1 MTSKEN
7 IDLSYR
13 LAQFSDIKAIQQ
25 LMQVSINNLLKPF
38 LSEDQIE
45 ASFEGMG
52 LDKQLIL
59 DKTYFAILSAK
70 HLVGCGGWSRRRT
83 LFGGNHT
90 LNRDDN
96 LLDPKG
102 DAARIRAMYTHPKW
116 IRRGIGKLIIEISEA
131 AAKSEGF
138 SKCELM
144 ATLAGEPL
152 YLSCGYKVVEE
163 VDFLSSKRVKVPL
176 KKMVKDLIN

>member
-1 MTSKEN
+1 
-7 IDLSYR
+7 
-13 LAQFSDIKAIQQ
+13 
-25 LMQVSINNLLKPF
+25 
-38 LSEDQIE
+38 
-45 ASFEGMG
+45 
-52 LDKQLIL
+52 
-59 DKTYFAILSAK
+59 
-70 HLVGCGGWSRRRT
+70 
-83 LFGGNHT
+83 
-90 LNRDDN
+90 
-96 LLDPKG
+96 
-102 DAARIRAMYTHPKW
+102 MYTHPKW

>member
-52 LDKQLIL
+52 LDEQLIL
-59 DKTYFAILSAK
+59 DKTYFAILSET

-102 DAARIRAMYTHPKW
+102 EAARLRAMYTHPKW

>member
-7 IDLSYR
+7 INLSHR
-13 LAQFSDIKAIQQ
+13 LAEFSDIKAIKH
-25 LMQVSINNLLKPF
+25 LMEVSINNLLKPF

-52 LDKQLIL
+52 LDEQLIL
-59 DKTYFAILSAK
+59 DKTYFAILSET
-70 HLVGCGGWSRRRT
+70 HLVGCGGWSKRKT

-90 LNRDDN
+90 KNRDDTC
-96 LLDPKG
+96 LDPEY

-116 IRRGIGKLIIEISEA
+116 IRRGVGKMIIELSESGA
-131 AAKSEGF
+131 SFEGF
-138 SKCELM
+138 KKIELM

-152 YLSCGYKVVEE
+152 YKSCGYIVVEE
-163 VDFLSSKRVKVPL
+163 TEFLSSKGIKVPL
-176 KKMVKDLIN
+176 KKMVKDIS